1 MAFEQSAVLPT
12 SVTTAASG
20 LYNEDKLGLPLPSE
34 NPKPAGKT
42 ILVWGGSS
50 AVGSM
55 AVQLAAASGVKAI
68 AIASTRNHAL
78 VRALGASTV
87 IDYKSPN
94 VVDEI
99 VAAINDGS
107 KDFAG
112 VFDAI
117 SEPDSYE
124 KVGQVLQKLDN
135 NTAPRVVNV
144 LPPQS
149 RPDGFQPLLGK
160 CTTLSATTY
169 S

>member
-1 MAFEQSAVLPT
+1 MGWLIRRRIHGRTTCS
-12 SVTTAASG
+12 SVR
-20 LYNEDKLGLPLPSE
+20 
-34 NPKPAGKT
+34 
-42 ILVWGGSS
+42 
-50 AVGSM
+50 
-55 AVQLAAASGVKAI
+55 VKAI

-87 IDYKSPN
+87 IDYKSPD

-99 VAAINDGS
+99 VADINDGS
-107 KDFAG
+107 GDFVG

-124 KVGQVLQKLDN
+124 KVGQVLQKLDK

-149 RPDGFQPLLGK
+149 PPDGFQPLLGK